1 MELQNLKRWHWV
13 MIGALVGLG
22 LAFGYTR
29 WDSSATAPT
38 IGIRTFQ
45 EDLLRQERRAE
56 GDPFIIRNLKLNP
69 PEVIDGKV
77 QWVMTFDY
85 LDFRRRSVAR
95 TQTTA
100 SEPFRVEIVNN
111 TEFSSNQELPNIR
124 VYLDSVKATNDT
136 FNYRYVWWREP
147 TWAYI
152 LWIGGAVVLIGGI
165 WPTLLNLLVG
175 AGLGRPPREPKDE
188 YDLSRFG
195 KGRPDP
201 VVESAISEVDPEALD
216 EVTRAYESNLGE
228 LADEAAPAESTPGE
242 DAGLTPVRP
251 LTASPADDPLPP
263 TTAQEEEEKEFAGE
277 FYPVARPVHHK
288 NDDPDPPTEHP
299 SD

>member
-13 MIGALVGLG
+13 LIGALVGLG
-22 LAFGYTR
+22 LGFGYTR
-29 WDSSATAPT
+29 WDSSAAAPT

-45 EDLLRQERRAE
+45 EHLLRQERRVE
-56 GDPFIIRNLKLNP
+56 GDPFLIRNLKLNP

-77 QWVMTFDY
+77 QWLLTFDY
-85 LDFRRRSVAR
+85 LDLRRRSYTK

-100 SEPFRVEIVNN
+100 SEPFRVEIINN
-111 TEFSSNQELPNIR
+111 TEFSRNEELPNIR
-124 VYLDSVKATNDT
+124 AYLDAVKAANDHLD
-136 FNYRYVWWREP
+136 YQYLWWREP

-152 LWIGGAVVLIGGI
+152 LWTGGAVVLIGGV

-175 AGLGRPPREPKDE
+175 AGFGRPPREPKDE

-201 VVESAISEVDPEALD
+201 VVQAAKPEIDPEALD
-216 EVTRAYESNLGE
+216 EVTRAYEANLGD
-228 LADEAAPAESTPGE
+228 LADQDAAADAASAQEAGPA
-242 DAGLTPVRP
+242 PVRP
-251 LTASPADDPLPP
+251 LTAAPADDPLPP
-263 TTAQEEEEKEFAGE
+263 ITHQEEEEKEFVGE

-288 NDDPDPPTEHP
+288 KDDPDHPTERP
-299 SD
+299 